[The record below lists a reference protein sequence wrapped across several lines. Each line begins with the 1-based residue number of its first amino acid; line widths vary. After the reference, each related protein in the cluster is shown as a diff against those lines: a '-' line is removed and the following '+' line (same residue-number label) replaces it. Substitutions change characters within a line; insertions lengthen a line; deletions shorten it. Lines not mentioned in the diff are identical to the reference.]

1 MEQSEKIPLFPLGVV
16 LLPQMEL
23 PLHIFEERYKLMISE
38 CLENNSPFGIVFFD
52 GESIHSVGCTATIT
66 EVTETYDDGRMNI
79 ITEGRDRF
87 EIQEILEGKA
97 YMEAVVSYFRDEDE
111 ISRDNLSD
119 SLDRILQL
127 LEVMP
132 GMEFAD
138 DVARLFDTIH
148 PENISFAVAGLEGFT
163 PVERQRFLE
172 MRNGADRLEKS
183 IKALSKLVQR
193 AHISLEIQKIIGG
206 NGHPPEEL
214 IRDRDD
220 PILDT

>member
-1 MEQSEKIPLFPLGVV
+1 MGQIEKIPLFPLGVV
-16 LLPQMEL
+16 LLPQMVL

-38 CLENNSPFGIVFFD
+38 CLKNKTPFGIVFFD
-52 GESIHSVGCTATIT
+52 GESIHSVGCTAMIT
-66 EVTETYDDGRMNI
+66 EVTEKYEDGRMNI

-87 EIQEILEGKA
+87 EIQQILEEKA
-97 YMEAVVSYFRDEDE
+97 YMEAVVSYFNDEDE

-119 SLDRILQL
+119 SLERILQL

-132 GMEFAD
+132 GLEFDD
-138 DVARLFDTIH
+138 DVTKLLDTMR
-148 PENISFAVAGLEGFT
+148 PENISFAIAGLEGFT

-172 MRNGADRLEKS
+172 MRNGTDRLEKS

-193 AHISLEIQKIIGG
+193 AHITLEIQKIISG
-206 NGHPPEEL
+206 NGHPPDEL

-220 PILDT
+220 PII